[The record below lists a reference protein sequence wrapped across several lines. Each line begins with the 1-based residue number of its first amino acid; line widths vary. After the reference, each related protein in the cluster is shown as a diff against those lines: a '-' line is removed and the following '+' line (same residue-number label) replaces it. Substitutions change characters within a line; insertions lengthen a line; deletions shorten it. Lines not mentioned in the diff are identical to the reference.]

1 MRTWIAVIGLSPYPI
16 TNTIW
21 AACKRDGYV
30 PDHVVL
36 VDPGSGRVDR
46 EELKAS
52 IRRILIAY
60 GVDTPSVDTV
70 SVDDSDFVSCR
81 DRLVELVERTEG
93 EIALDITSGR
103 RLMATFAMGV
113 GLKMKDR
120 VKKIY
125 YLPLKDDLYY
135 KRPFM
140 LIPARQHMFTEVNDL
155 LGRGER

>member
-30 PDHVVL
+30 PDRVVL

-46 EELKAS
+46 EELKSS
-52 IRRILIAY
+52 IRRILMAY
-60 GVDTPSVDTV
+60 GVESSTVETISVDGA
-70 SVDDSDFVSCR
+70 DFVSCR
-81 DRLVELVERTEG
+81 DRLVELVEGTEG
-93 EIALDITSGR
+93 EIAIDITSGR
-103 RLMATFAMGV
+103 RLMATFAMGI

-125 YLPLKDDLYY
+125 YLPLKDDQYY

-155 LGRGER
+155 LGRGDL